1 MPAAGRLKGTDGPP
15 VAAAGEEHPAG
26 GREDDPSC
34 TLLRAGGQQCPGADR
49 GGAGHRGGSAGEEQ
63 TGLPGRGGWGGWG
76 RRACTGCVFC
86 WGRAVHILRPCVL
99 ASGMPWFCLQDVP
112 WPYFLCWVPP
122 SNGERACGWV
132 LGGRQSPQDRPAQ
145 GAAETRGDRPTR
157 GQATTGAA
165 FWAREPVLTTLPSR
179 VPGSASSPACRRWT
193 SPRTS
198 SSQGPHPWMSS
209 GEAGGGGGA
218 PGVSGSEVTPK
229 LRSRHCVGQRSRKDA
244 GVQA

>member
-1 MPAAGRLKGTDGPP
+1 MIPAAHFFGRADSSALELTEEELGTAEAVRVRSRQG
-15 VAAAGEEHPAG
+15 
-26 GREDDPSC
+26 C
-34 TLLRAGGQQCPGADR
+34 R
-49 GGAGHRGGSAGEEQ
+49 GG
-63 TGLPGRGGWGGWG
+63 GGWGGWG